1 MLQSSADKA
10 CNVLVKKVR
19 YLKDVRKITKM
30 MNGKLIYSWL
40 KWPCGEFFSLN
51 YKLTKRIYSVSYT
64 HLRAHETVLQTSR
77 MPSSA

>member
-30 MNGKLIYSWL
+30 MNGKLIYFWL

-51 YKLTKRIYSVSYT
+51 YKLTKR
-64 HLRAHETVLQTSR
+64 
-77 MPSSA
+77 

>member
-19 YLKDVRKITKM
+19 YLKDVRNITKM

-51 YKLTKRIYSVSYT
+51 YKLTKRIY
-64 HLRAHETVLQTSR
+64 
-77 MPSSA
+77 

>member
-40 KWPCGEFFSLN
+40 KWQYGEFFSLN
-51 YKLTKRIYSVSYT
+51 YKLT
-64 HLRAHETVLQTSR
+64 
-77 MPSSA
+77 

>member
-10 CNVLVKKVR
+10 CNVMVKKVR
-19 YLKDVRKITKM
+19 YHKDVREITKM

-51 YKLTKRIYSVSYT
+51 YKLTKRIYFIT
-64 HLRAHETVLQTSR
+64 F
-77 MPSSA
+77 

>member
-10 CNVLVKKVR
+10 CNVLVKKVC

-40 KWPCGEFFSLN
+40 KWQCGEFFSLN
-51 YKLTKRIYSVSYT
+51 YKLTKRIYFIT
-64 HLRAHETVLQTSR
+64 
-77 MPSSA
+77 

>member
-1 MLQSSADKA
+1 MLQSSADEA

-51 YKLTKRIYSVSYT
+51 YKLTKRIYFISFIYNKG
-64 HLRAHETVLQTSR
+64 
-77 MPSSA
+77 

>member
-40 KWPCGEFFSLN
+40 KWQCGEFFSLN
-51 YKLTKRIYSVSYT
+51 YKLTKRIYFIAFIYNKG
-64 HLRAHETVLQTSR
+64 R
-77 MPSSA
+77 

>member
-10 CNVLVKKVR
+10 CNVLVKKVC

-40 KWPCGEFFSLN
+40 KWQCGEFFSLN
-51 YKLTKRIYSVSYT
+51 YKLTKRIYF
-64 HLRAHETVLQTSR
+64 
-77 MPSSA
+77 

>member
-10 CNVLVKKVR
+10 CNVLVKKVC

-40 KWPCGEFFSLN
+40 KWQCGEFFSLN
-51 YKLTKRIYSVSYT
+51 YKLTKR
-64 HLRAHETVLQTSR
+64 
-77 MPSSA
+77 

>member
-10 CNVLVKKVR
+10 CNVLVKKVC

-40 KWPCGEFFSLN
+40 KWQCGEFFSLN
-51 YKLTKRIYSVSYT
+51 YKLTKRIYFIAFIYNKG
-64 HLRAHETVLQTSR
+64 
-77 MPSSA
+77 

>member
-51 YKLTKRIYSVSYT
+51 RLIIKSLYFVWVII
-64 HLRAHETVLQTSR
+64 
-77 MPSSA
+77 

>member
-19 YLKDVRKITKM
+19 YLKDVREITKM

-40 KWPCGEFFSLN
+40 KWQCGEFFSLN
-51 YKLTKRIYSVSYT
+51 YKLTKR
-64 HLRAHETVLQTSR
+64 
-77 MPSSA
+77 

>member
-10 CNVLVKKVR
+10 CNVLVKKVC

-40 KWPCGEFFSLN
+40 KWQCGEFFSLN
-51 YKLTKRIYSVSYT
+51 YKLTKRIYFIT
-64 HLRAHETVLQTSR
+64 F
-77 MPSSA
+77 

>member
-19 YLKDVRKITKM
+19 HLKDVRKITKM

-51 YKLTKRIYSVSYT
+51 YKLTKRIYFIT
-64 HLRAHETVLQTSR
+64 FI
-77 MPSSA
+77 

>member
-1 MLQSSADKA
+1 MLQSSADEA

-40 KWPCGEFFSLN
+40 KGPCGEVLSLK
-51 YKLTKRIYSVSYT
+51 YKLTKRRYF
-64 HLRAHETVLQTSR
+64 
-77 MPSSA
+77 

>member
-10 CNVLVKKVR
+10 CNVLVKKVC

-40 KWPCGEFFSLN
+40 KWQCGEFFSLN
-51 YKLTKRIYSVSYT
+51 YKLTKRIY
-64 HLRAHETVLQTSR
+64 
-77 MPSSA
+77 